1 LGKNWVKVDALRAK
15 KCVIIVIWQIIVL
28 LEFNEL
34 TKKEVYYYFT

>member
-1 LGKNWVKVDALRAK
+1 LNKNWVKIGIPRAK

-34 TKKEVYYYFT
+34 TKESEVA